1 MWAKVVGQRRKGRK
15 EEEKKKERWA
25 ETRSAAQ
32 FIEPSRRVKLDRE
45 NRPDPP
51 LSLLTFVA
59 FFLFL

>member
-25 ETRSAAQ
+25 ETRSATQ
-32 FIEPSRRVKLDRE
+32 FIEPSRQVKLDRE

-59 FFLFL
+59 FFFFL